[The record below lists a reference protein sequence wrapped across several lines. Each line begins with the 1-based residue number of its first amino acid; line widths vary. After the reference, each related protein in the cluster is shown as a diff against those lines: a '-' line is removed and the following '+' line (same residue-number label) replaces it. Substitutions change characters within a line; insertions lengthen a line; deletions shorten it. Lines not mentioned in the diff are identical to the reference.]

1 MNRAGWKRKP
11 SDFGDQLNWCEMC
24 SVALKVP
31 ANNANE
37 DTDIVSPKMLK
48 KLKEVNGPK
57 IRKNQF
63 VILDT
68 KSYDPKTHKGHKADP
83 IWYFPEDQRDE
94 ARISPDNSLMF
105 PHSIDV
111 ALREGESEK
120 TTVTREQVNSLNFRD
135 WVAIFEDPEA
145 INEKFLESAAHCVLN
160 PGCIYSYEDQVWLLN
175 RRAHALRANTSIKLD
190 VSLIKLWERK
200 KRVQIKRFP
209 EIGKMTL
216 TERVFLKLKQLAQR
230 GAFLLP
236 VFKNAR
242 MNRF

>member
-1 MNRAGWKRKP
+1 
-11 SDFGDQLNWCEMC
+11 
-24 SVALKVP
+24 
-31 ANNANE
+31 
-37 DTDIVSPKMLK
+37 
-48 KLKEVNGPK
+48 
-57 IRKNQF
+57 
-63 VILDT
+63 
-68 KSYDPKTHKGHKADP
+68 
-83 IWYFPEDQRDE
+83 
-94 ARISPDNSLMF
+94 MF

-200 KRVQIKRFP
+200 KRVQIKSFP